1 MLSCL
6 GILVSVA
13 FIAVTLAFL
22 AVAGRA
28 ATIAARGTV
37 VWFTRKDLITT
48 EIN

>member
-28 ATIAARGTV
+28 ATIASAWYGSLV
-37 VWFTRKDLITT
+37 PSEGFDYD
-48 EIN
+48 